1 MKVTTVATATKTA
14 VQVAWFVIE
23 LRAIDVPSSGK
34 DGQSQKKR
42 AMSSLPI
49 LPPSMKPTSSTES
62 VRARGK
68 LVQRAW
74 RRLEAHAQRE
84 VGTHRRPDASV

>member
-1 MKVTTVATATKTA
+1 
-14 VQVAWFVIE
+14 
-23 LRAIDVPSSGK
+23 
-34 DGQSQKKR
+34 
-42 AMSSLPI
+42 MSSLPI